1 MPVSKVP
8 RQLPGRNRR
17 FAARAL
23 RVESAL
29 ACDQQA
35 GAAESFFEAD
45 FPHEPGGSGLQVRPQ
60 ERRQPE
66 PEAARGAGAGD
77 GRNVD
82 AEISA
87 HHLGQMPET
96 LVEDFDLARVG
107 PLLGRVHGSGAGFAE
122 EHVVDVT
129 GDREREQHPA
139 PVEARAV
146 YPSQPAQAAAA
157 LR

>member
-1 MPVSKVP
+1 MTSAANLCRSCSAALVRGASSAANGRASTSTWTSVP
-8 RQLPGRNRR
+8 RQLPGRNCR

-35 GAAESFFEAD
+35 GAPESFFEAD
-45 FPHEPGGSGLQVRPQ
+45 FPYEPGSSGLQVRPQ

-87 HHLGQMPET
+87 
-96 LVEDFDLARVG
+96 
-107 PLLGRVHGSGAGFAE
+107 
-122 EHVVDVT
+122 
-129 GDREREQHPA
+129 
-139 PVEARAV
+139 
-146 YPSQPAQAAAA
+146 
-157 LR
+157 